1 MLKKIFFGMSA
12 LALFAACNEDF
23 TDWEQPQ
30 TNPEVA
36 AQTIEWSV
44 VPVQETSFVLDDLTS
59 ETVQLFTVSLP
70 ENVTVDGFNV
80 KLTGEETNYPDY
92 NISADKDGFVSVT
105 DLQNATAG
113 MYSLE
118 AVERTFTATISTNAK
133 VAGETG
139 TVVVSTEAAAPITVK
154 VTPLTPEFN
163 QFIYFIGST
172 DGWSAAEQ
180 KLESPSCNGVYTG
193 FCYIA
198 DPNVWGTA
206 FKFQNIPGN
215 WDSQINAGS
224 FTKMTGV
231 SGTDNFEVD
240 EEGVYYMEVNLANNS
255 ITLTKVTALGII
267 GDFNGWAGDVEMTWN
282 ATDYCYEATNPG
294 ITANGWKFRMNNDW
308 AVNFGGSLTDLVQGG
323 DNLSAVG
330 TTVKFYPTRKT
341 SNKIY
346 CTVE

>member
-113 MYSLE
+113 MYSSSVLPMVGLQPNRSWSLPL
-118 AVERTFTATISTNAK
+118 AMASILASVILPIPMVGALPSSSRTFLVI
-133 VAGETG
+133 
-139 TVVVSTEAAAPITVK
+139 
-154 VTPLTPEFN
+154 
-163 QFIYFIGST
+163 
-172 DGWSAAEQ
+172 
-180 KLESPSCNGVYTG
+180 
-193 FCYIA
+193 
-198 DPNVWGTA
+198 GTA
-206 FKFQNIPGN
+206 KLMLVA
-215 WDSQINAGS
+215 SQ
-224 FTKMTGV
+224 
-231 SGTDNFEVD
+231 
-240 EEGVYYMEVNLANNS
+240 
-255 ITLTKVTALGII
+255 
-267 GDFNGWAGDVEMTWN
+267 
-282 ATDYCYEATNPG
+282 
-294 ITANGWKFRMNNDW
+294 R
-308 AVNFGGSLTDLVQGG
+308 
-323 DNLSAVG
+323 
-330 TTVKFYPTRKT
+330 
-341 SNKIY
+341 
-346 CTVE
+346 